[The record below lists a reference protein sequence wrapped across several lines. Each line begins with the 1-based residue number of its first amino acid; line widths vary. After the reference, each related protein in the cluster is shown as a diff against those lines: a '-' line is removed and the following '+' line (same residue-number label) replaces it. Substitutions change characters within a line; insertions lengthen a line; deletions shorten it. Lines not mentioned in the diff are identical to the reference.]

1 MAALSAIA
9 GARQDPSPAPAA
21 TEPKVF
27 EVVARR
33 FEFEPA
39 TIEVTEGDHVRL
51 LVRSADGPHGVE
63 IKQFKVKKA
72 VPRAKPG
79 DSPVVIEFVAS
90 SAGEFPILCSEYC
103 GNGHKDM
110 TGTLVVVAK
119 PRPDVEAIGAER
131 PRPRW
136 HRSRGACLA
145 EAQQARGWGPRQLKR
160 PQ

>member
-1 MAALSAIA
+1 MRPSFISFTLIIAAALTAAFAAVDGA
-9 GARQDPSPAPAA
+9 GQAPSPAPAA
-21 TEPKVF
+21 KEPKVF

-33 FEFEPA
+33 FDFEPA

-103 GNGHKDM
+103 GSGHKDM

-119 PRPDVEAIGAER
+119 PVAG
-131 PRPRW
+131 
-136 HRSRGACLA
+136 S
-145 EAQQARGWGPRQLKR
+145 Q
-160 PQ
+160 

>member
-1 MAALSAIA
+1 
-9 GARQDPSPAPAA
+9 
-21 TEPKVF
+21 VF

-33 FEFEPA
+33 FDFEPA

-119 PRPDVEAIGAER
+119 PAA
-131 PRPRW
+131 
-136 HRSRGACLA
+136 S
-145 EAQQARGWGPRQLKR
+145 Q
-160 PQ
+160 